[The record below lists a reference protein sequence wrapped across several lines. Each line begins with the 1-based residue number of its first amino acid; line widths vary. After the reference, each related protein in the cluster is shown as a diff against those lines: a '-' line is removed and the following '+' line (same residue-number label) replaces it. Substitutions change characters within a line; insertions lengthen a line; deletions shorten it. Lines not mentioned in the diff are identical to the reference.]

1 MTSQNTPKHKAHA
14 FVNESEDLADE
25 MLSGMDSSQ
34 CVEMV
39 RGFCSVIAT
48 WQTQIAATRDKPLEF
63 SLHCLTVADLFKKA
77 FVKALSKLIPEI
89 KSEHLKS
96 APAGVRAQAVSLDG
110 SMVDDFYFSRNGNIL
125 NVCNAPSPAA
135 TASLNIAKIITEK
148 IAEG

>member
-1 MTSQNTPKHKAHA
+1 MASQNTPKHKAHA
-14 FVNESEDLADE
+14 FVNESEGLADE

-77 FVKALSKLIPEI
+77 FVKAYVE
-89 KSEHLKS
+89 
-96 APAGVRAQAVSLDG
+96 
-110 SMVDDFYFSRNGNIL
+110 
-125 NVCNAPSPAA
+125 
-135 TASLNIAKIITEK
+135 TEK
-148 IAEG
+148 RVTAEEAIKKALGEDL